1 MAVPN
6 IQTVDLVAT
15 IRDISPNPTSDV
27 SFTFVDQSTGEKSE
41 LLAHKLV
48 LACGSSVFMAQFYG
62 SIKEKEDS
70 IPVEDS
76 SMTTFKVFLDILY
89 NKKVL
94 LKSMDYQLLGEL
106 FYLADKHL
114 LDPLKDAIIEE
125 VSTRKMVTEQVLE
138 GAKVAETHAHLS
150 KFSEALFEVCS
161 SFLKDNPESALEMC
175 DNEEVSEENSL
186 PLHRLM
192 ARANRTKQKSTAPP
206 APNCS
211 NCEHDPCLH
220 EEQLTADNFVK
231 GTSVCVYEIFPWSV
245 VYKTVKLEGSR
256 VTCVHIS
263 NNSTSRTRDIATLK
277 FCCK

>member
-27 SFTFVDQSTGEKSE
+27 SFIFVDQSTGEKSE

-48 LACGSSVFMAQFYG
+48 LACGSSVFMTQFYG
-62 SIKEKEDS
+62 SAKEKKDS

-94 LKSMDYQLLGEL
+94 LNSMDYQLLGEL

-114 LDPLKDAIIEE
+114 LDPLKDAIVQE
-125 VSTRKMVTEQVLE
+125 VSTRKMVTEEVLE
-138 GAKVAETHAHLS
+138 GAKVAETHAHLP
-150 KFSEALFEVCS
+150 KFSEALFEMCS
-161 SFLKDNPESALEMC
+161 SFLKDNPESALEIC
-175 DNEEVSEENSL
+175 DNEEVSEENSCT
-186 PLHRLM
+186 LHRLM
-192 ARANRTKQKSTAPP
+192 ARANRTNRKSKAPP
-206 APNCS
+206 APVCS
-211 NCEHDPCLH
+211 NCKHDPCLH
-220 EEQLTADNFVK
+220 GEELTVDNFVAGSIVSFYGEGRRFFK
-231 GTSVCVYEIFPWSV
+231 A
-245 VYKTVKLEGSR
+245 VKLEGSR
-256 VTCVHIS
+256 VVSVHI
-263 NNSTSRTRDIATLK
+263 NNYENFCIGVITRFK